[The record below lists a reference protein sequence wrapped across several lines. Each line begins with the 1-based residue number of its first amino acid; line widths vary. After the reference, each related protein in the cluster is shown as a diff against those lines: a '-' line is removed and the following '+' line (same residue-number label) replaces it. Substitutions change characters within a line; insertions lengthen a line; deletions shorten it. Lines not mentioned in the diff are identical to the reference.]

1 MSTVDLDT
9 NKIKDWR
16 SIVTLIIF
24 VITNVIVLFPFHI
37 PIYVPRTLL
46 NSFLDTLS
54 HLRLIPPREDNY
66 QHDHQDGRSGKV
78 TRFVKL
84 NFPLNFV
91 TAPLMADIFLLAIL
105 AIGRKEVH
113 DGTVGAN
120 SINPIDIMVFFIT
133 LAYIA
138 ISIDASGLIRYLA
151 FKVLQKGGKVGHR
164 LFFFLYAFFFCLGT
178 FIGNDPI
185 ILSGTAFLAYL
196 TRVSSNIIHP
206 RAWIFTQFAIANI
219 ASAILVS
226 SNPTN
231 LVLAGAF
238 GVKFIEYTAN
248 MIVPVVVTAIVLF
261 PFLLYIVFA
270 DEALIPLSIKMHEL
284 SDEAKKKKPVNP
296 NIPNAKGNTGEE
308 QENDLAENKQLSLEE
323 IMNPFV
329 DKKGAAFGAVLM
341 AATLITVLALNAVS
355 QSNGEHPVFWVTL
368 PAAFVMFV
376 WEVSL
381 GWINRHETREI
392 ARKGRHEVELARAE
406 RAIREEQEA
415 NQIILEHEQRE
426 LKTTSGAPMT
436 LTQLPEE
443 VEMKILKDEDGVL
456 IDSSRAPT
464 LLVSENID
472 GQNRGLSNHTDSSIL
487 TPIPRDD
494 NLQNSR
500 SSTSALS
507 TLDEKKEPIL
517 TDSTTPPNGTSTP
530 PTDPIKRIASER
542 LSQQIELHKHDRTTL
557 VSLLKDAYLWSQETF
572 PTVTAVVAHLPFAL
586 VPFAFSMFVL
596 VQALVTKG
604 WVPVF
609 AYGWDHWVNKT
620 GTVGAIGGMGFLS
633 CILCNFAGTNI
644 GTTILLSRTIQTWQQ
659 IHAHNHLPI
668 SNRTFWGTVYA
679 MALGVNYGAFST
691 AFSASLAGLL
701 WRDILARK
709 HIHVRRLDF
718 ARVNLPIVAISM
730 AVGCAVLVGQIL
742 HDKYVNKS
750 THPSVLGAA
759 PRSTPF
765 IFLHRPSTTSLQN
778 LSIISN
784 PIHAH
789 TIMQHLS
796 LTTPPQRSPL
806 HGKVHP
812 PPNTQRKER
821 KLR

>member
-1 MSTVDLDT
+1 
-9 NKIKDWR
+9 
-16 SIVTLIIF
+16 
-24 VITNVIVLFPFHI
+24 
-37 PIYVPRTLL
+37 
-46 NSFLDTLS
+46 
-54 HLRLIPPREDNY
+54 
-66 QHDHQDGRSGKV
+66 
-78 TRFVKL
+78 
-84 NFPLNFV
+84 
-91 TAPLMADIFLLAIL
+91 
-105 AIGRKEVH
+105 
-113 DGTVGAN
+113 
-120 SINPIDIMVFFIT
+120 
-133 LAYIA
+133 
-138 ISIDASGLIRYLA
+138 
-151 FKVLQKGGKVGHR
+151 
-164 LFFFLYAFFFCLGT
+164 
-178 FIGNDPI
+178 
-185 ILSGTAFLAYL
+185 
-196 TRVSSNIIHP
+196 
-206 RAWIFTQFAIANI
+206 
-219 ASAILVS
+219 
-226 SNPTN
+226 
-231 LVLAGAF
+231 
-238 GVKFIEYTAN
+238 
-248 MIVPVVVTAIVLF
+248 
-261 PFLLYIVFA
+261 
-270 DEALIPLSIKMHEL
+270 MHEL

-308 QENDLAENKQLSLEE
+308 QENELAENKQLSLEE

-329 DKKGAAFGAVLM
+329 DKKGAAFGAFSM
-341 AATLITVLALNAVS
+341 AATLVTVLALNAVS

-415 NQIILEHEQRE
+415 NQIILEHEQHE
-426 LKTTSGAPMT
+426 LKTTSGAPIT
-436 LTQLPEE
+436 LTRSPEE
-443 VEMKILKDEDGVL
+443 VEMKSLKGEDGVL
-456 IDSSRAPT
+456 VDGNHAPT

-472 GQNRGLSNHTDSSIL
+472 GTES
-487 TPIPRDD
+487 DD

-500 SSTSALS
+500 SSTSAMS
-507 TLDEKKEPIL
+507 ILDEKKKPIH
-517 TDSTTPPNGTSTP
+517 TDSITPPNGTSTP

-644 GTTILLSRTIQTWQQ
+644 GTTILLSRTIQTWQE

-718 ARVNLPIVAISM
+718 ARVQPA
-730 AVGCAVLVGQIL
+730 
-742 HDKYVNKS
+742 
-750 THPSVLGAA
+750 
-759 PRSTPF
+759 
-765 IFLHRPSTTSLQN
+765 HRGYF
-778 LSIISN
+778 
-784 PIHAH
+784 
-789 TIMQHLS
+789 
-796 LTTPPQRSPL
+796 
-806 HGKVHP
+806 HGRRLCRFGRGGVC
-812 PPNTQRKER
+812 REGEGR
-821 KLR
+821 YDA

>member
-1 MSTVDLDT
+1 MATAVDLDT

-24 VITNVIVLFPFHI
+24 VITNIIVLFPFHI
-37 PIYVPRTLL
+37 PIYVPRKLS
-46 NSFLDTLS
+46 NAFLDVLS
-54 HLRLIPPREDNY
+54 HLRLISPRDDDS
-66 QHDHQDGRSGKV
+66 QHDHQDDRSGKV

-84 NFPLNFV
+84 DFPLNFV
-91 TAPLMADIFLLAIL
+91 TAPLIADLFLLAIL
-105 AIGRKEVH
+105 AIGRQEVH

-238 GVKFIEYTAN
+238 GIKFIEYTAN

-284 SDEAKKKKPVNP
+284 SEEAKAKKPVNP
-296 NIPNAKGNTGEE
+296 NIPNAKGEE
-308 QENDLAENKQLSLEE
+308 EENEGAENKQLSLEE

-329 DKKGAAFGAVLM
+329 DRKGAAFGAVLM
-341 AATLITVLALNAVS
+341 AITLIVVLAINAVS
-355 QSNGEHPVFWVTL
+355 QSKGEHPVFWVTL

-376 WEVSL
+376 WEISL

-392 ARKGRHEVELARAE
+392 ARKGRQEVELARAE

-415 NQIILEHEQRE
+415 NQVTLEQDQQDS
-426 LKTTSGAPMT
+426 KNTNGASLA
-436 LTQLPEE
+436 LTKSPEE
-443 VEMKILKDEDGVL
+443 VEMKIVEREDGML
-456 IDSSRAPT
+456 TENSRTPT
-464 LLVSENID
+464 LLVPENLD
-472 GQNRGLSNHTDSSIL
+472 GQNANLSDPLGSSISTL
-487 TPIPRDD
+487 APKED

-500 SSTSALS
+500 SSTSAMS
-507 TLDEKKEPIL
+507 TLDEKKELVP
-517 TDSTTPPNGTSTP
+517 TETPSP
-530 PTDPIKRIASER
+530 PQGVLGPR
-542 LSQQIELHKHDRTTL
+542 LSDQTELDKRAVSEQISRKVELRKQRGHTTL
-557 VSLLKDAYLWSQETF
+557 VSLFGDAYLWCQETF
-572 PTVTAVVAHLPFAL
+572 PTVTAVVSHLPFAL

-609 AYGWDHWVNKT
+609 AYGWDHWVEKT

-644 GTTILLSRTIQTWQQ
+644 GTTILLCRVVQAWQD
-659 IHAHNHLPI
+659 IHHNNGLPI
-668 SNRTFWGTVYA
+668 SDRAFWGTVYS
-679 MALGVNYGAFST
+679 MAIGVNYGAFST

-701 WRDILARK
+701 WRDILGRK

-730 AVGCAVLVGQIL
+730 AVGCAVLVGEI
-742 HDKYVNKS
+742 YV
-750 THPSVLGAA
+750 V
-759 PRSTPF
+759 RS
-765 IFLHRPSTTSLQN
+765 N
-778 LSIISN
+778 
-784 PIHAH
+784 
-789 TIMQHLS
+789 
-796 LTTPPQRSPL
+796 
-806 HGKVHP
+806 
-812 PPNTQRKER
+812 ER
-821 KLR
+821 YDA